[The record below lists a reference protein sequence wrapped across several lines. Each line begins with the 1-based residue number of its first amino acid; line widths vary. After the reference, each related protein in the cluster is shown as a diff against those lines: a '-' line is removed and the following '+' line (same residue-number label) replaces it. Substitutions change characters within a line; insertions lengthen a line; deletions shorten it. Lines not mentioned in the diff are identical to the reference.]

1 MFAVVVK
8 PVQQLPP
15 ALPLVVFDLGGAVSF
30 AGRDMSDAVLA
41 LGMNSDG
48 TCLSILTSPTAG
60 WVGVFTNGGVT
71 SASLR

>member
-30 AGRDMSDAVLA
+30 AGRDMSDAVL
-41 LGMNSDG
+41 LGRARDVDEQ
-48 TCLSILTSPTAG
+48 LTAMRP
-60 WVGVFTNGGVT
+60 GGPP
-71 SASLR
+71 RP